1 MRAFVRYHLPL
12 RGLSV
17 VPAARATP
25 LWRRYSTDSKEFLP
39 DQTTPVTTELSFFDS
54 VNNGPIPAFRILE
67 KDGSVLDGAKLPE
80 VRIPL
85 LCLPF
90 LALTATTDGEGI
102 CSQTV
107 RTYKV

>member
-1 MRAFVRYHLPL
+1 MIRAFVRHHSPL

-17 VPAARATP
+17 VRAAHATP
-25 LWRRYSTDSKEFLP
+25 LWRRYSTDFKEFLP

-67 KDGSVLDGAKLPE
+67 TDGSVLDGAQLPE

-85 LCLPF
+85 PCPPF
-90 LALTATTDGEGI
+90 SGLTATTDG
-102 CSQTV
+102 
-107 RTYKV
+107 